1 MAVCGGSRCS
11 KRDKCKNYEGN
22 FFKCHE
28 TSGVEQYIDW
38 SQHGF
43 GSISIDADGNIY
55 CDNHHECG
63 DLSDGYPMF
72 QELQYNKPVNL
83 QEVKEFI
90 YNSLKRRYGNYVVS
104 ERDNDDIV
112 IDTKT
117 NYLGNSDV
125 WISLEYFH

>member
-1 MAVCGGSRCS
+1 MSICSASNCS
-11 KRDKCKNYEGN
+11 KREQCSNYIGNCKNN
-22 FFKCHE
+22 K
-28 TSGVEQYIDW
+28 VEQVIDW

-43 GSISIDADGNIY
+43 GSISIDADGNTY
-55 CDNHHECG
+55 CDNHYECG
-63 DLSDGYPMF
+63 DLSDGYPIF

-90 YNSLKRRYGNYVVS
+90 YNSLKRRYGNYVIS
-104 ERDNDDIV
+104 ERDNEDIV

>member
-1 MAVCGGSRCS
+1 MSICSASNCS
-11 KRDKCKNYEGN
+11 KREQCSNYIGNCKNN
-22 FFKCHE
+22 K
-28 TSGVEQYIDW
+28 VEQVIDL
-38 SQHGF
+38 SQYGF
-43 GSISIDADGNIY
+43 GSISIDADGNTY

-63 DLSDGYPMF
+63 DLSDGYPIF

-90 YNSLKRRYGNYVVS
+90 YNSLKRRYGNYVIS
-104 ERDNDDIV
+104 ERDNEDIV

>member
-1 MAVCGGSRCS
+1 
-11 KRDKCKNYEGN
+11 
-22 FFKCHE
+22 
-28 TSGVEQYIDW
+28 
-38 SQHGF
+38 
-43 GSISIDADGNIY
+43 
-55 CDNHHECG
+55 
-63 DLSDGYPMF
+63 MF

-117 NYLGNSDV
+117 NYLGNSDIR
-125 WISLEYFH
+125 ISLEYFH

>member
-1 MAVCGGSRCS
+1 MSVCSASNCS
-11 KRDKCKNYEGN
+11 KREQCANYIGN
-22 FFKCHE
+22 YK
-28 TSGVEQYIDW
+28 SNKVEQVIDW
-38 SQHGF
+38 SQYGLC
-43 GSISIDADGNIY
+43 SIRIDPDSNTY
-55 CDNHHECG
+55 CDNHYECG
-63 DLSDGYPMF
+63 DLSDGYPIF

-90 YNSLKRRYGNYVVS
+90 YNSLKRRYGNYVIS
-104 ERDNDDIV
+104 ERDNEDIV